1 MQMLVGIHRM
11 SLLVPLESVLVGPV
25 THQSQGGSKN
35 LQINSKNMRGQRQ
48 MKRGA
53 RRWSWTIAFFKC
65 HFHPLPFSVS
75 PASVQISPTCR
86 FHLLW
91 YAIRYAPIP
100 RSRTVSWVLCGW
112 AGAHHPL
119 NLAIERNF
127 TQKKER
133 KKHLLTDFMYFHL
146 SYVMISVVGFCLH
159 VKFTH
164 GFLSPKKSIFT
175 FLWENVK

>member
-1 MQMLVGIHRM
+1 MLKSMWIWGDVVSAGIEPGTLRITNF
-11 SLLVPLESVLVGPV
+11 LECRAL
-25 THQSQGGSKN
+25 HQ
-35 LQINSKNMRGQRQ
+35 
-48 MKRGA
+48 
-53 RRWSWTIAFFKC
+53 SWTIAFFKC